1 MPVKEAIAGMGMIRA
16 GAFALTA
23 ALAVSGNAMAQQAEG
38 ERIKELE
45 KKLERSLELIDQL
58 TKRVNE
64 LEKSQSPTARPA
76 PPVAAAPPATPPAQE
91 ARIEALEKSL
101 SQMASAGAH
110 DIHGGSEGGVP
121 IHGFADVQY
130 QRFTLPRAD
139 NRTSG
144 FAIDNLDFFLTPNFG
159 RVKMLAELNFEVNA
173 GGELDTDLERLQL
186 GYTFSDAATLWMG
199 RFHTPYGY
207 WNTAFHHGAQIQ
219 VVTRPRFVDF
229 EDKGGVL
236 PAHSVGLW
244 ATGRIPVGPGKMQYD
259 AYFAN
264 GSRILDGVVDFNAM
278 RDDNGN
284 KALGGNVGYR
294 FGGALD
300 GLLVGLHGLREEVDV
315 YNGDLLAAK
324 TRLAFLG
331 GYYYLDM
338 DPWESIAEYYRFR
351 NQDLSGDTGTHNS
364 WAAFLQLGYTL
375 AERWTPYYRW
385 EQAELSQSDP
395 YFNSQISGNPYK
407 RHVVGLKYALNPNTA
422 LKLEANSTRER
433 FGPEEKKYTE
443 TRAQFAVRF

>member
-1 MPVKEAIAGMGMIRA
+1 MEEATEGKGMARVCA
-16 GAFALTA
+16 AFAVA
-23 ALAVSGNAMAQQAEG
+23 AGLAIPGSAFAQQSEA
-38 ERIKELE
+38 ERIRELE
-45 KKLERSLELIDQL
+45 KKLEKSLELIDQL
-58 TKRVNE
+58 SRRVNE
-64 LEKSQSPTARPA
+64 LEKSQTPPA
-76 PPVAAAPPATPPAQE
+76 PLAPRAALAPPAPAPAQE
-91 ARIEALEKSL
+91 ARIEALEKSV
-101 SQMASAGAH
+101 SQMASAGTH
-110 DIHGGSEGGVP
+110 DMHGGGDGVP

-144 FAIDNLDFFLTPNFG
+144 FAIDNLDFFITPNFG

-173 GGELDTDLERLQL
+173 GGALDTDLERLQL
-186 GYTFSDAATLWMG
+186 GYTFTDAATLWMG

-244 ATGRIPVGPGKMQYD
+244 ATGRMPAGPGKFQYD

-284 KALGGNVGYR
+284 KAVGGNVGYR

-315 YNGDLLAAK
+315 YNGDALAAK
-324 TRLAFLG
+324 TRLAFVG

-351 NQDLSGDTGTHNS
+351 NQDLSGDSGTHNS

-395 YFNSQISGNPYK
+395 YFTSQVSGNPYK

-422 LKLEANSTRER
+422 LKLEANTTRER